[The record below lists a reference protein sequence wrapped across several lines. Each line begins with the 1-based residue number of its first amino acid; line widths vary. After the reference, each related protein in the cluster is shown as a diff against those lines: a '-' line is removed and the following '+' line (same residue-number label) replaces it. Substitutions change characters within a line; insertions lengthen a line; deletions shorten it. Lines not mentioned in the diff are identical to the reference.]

1 MNLVKAQ
8 ENNANS
14 DIDVKSTHPD
24 DYNANNSMSEIR
36 NATNDAKTSPSSTHS
51 SLESSQNALE
61 LRPRVTTRKDLFNK
75 NENITL
81 KRPYS
86 GSSEQEED
94 PTHSTSS
101 LLALVKRFKVMG

>member
-1 MNLVKAQ
+1 MNLVKTQ

-14 DIDVKSTHPD
+14 DIDVESTYPD
-24 DYNANNSMSEIR
+24 DYNPNNPMSEIR
-36 NATNDAKTSPSSTHS
+36 NDTNDAKASPSSTQS
-51 SLESSQNALE
+51 SLESSQNALD
-61 LRPRVTTRKDLFNK
+61 LRPRVTTRKDLFSR

-81 KRPYS
+81 KRTYS

-94 PTHSTSS
+94 PSHSTSS